1 MSSTDMPFFIRCRA
15 PGMKRSELLKPNG
28 HLTRRRVFAA
38 LIPVE
43 RVDGCL
49 MELRQMNPD
58 WTFSAVKA
66 YRCSLSTPRRLR
78 TNDRPH

>member
-49 MELRQMNPD
+49 MEL
-58 WTFSAVKA
+58 
-66 YRCSLSTPRRLR
+66 
-78 TNDRPH
+78 

>member
-1 MSSTDMPFFIRCRA
+1 MIATDMPFFIRCRA
-15 PGMKRSELLKPNG
+15 PDMKRAELLTPKG

-38 LIPVE
+38 LIPPE

-49 MELRQMNPD
+49 NELREMNPD

-66 YRCSLSTPRRLR
+66 YR
-78 TNDRPH
+78 